1 MADIEKDILLKV
13 SSDTNDA
20 TKGFKSLKQELRD
33 IEKEM
38 NKMSEAGQEGSA
50 QFQKMAQRAGELKDQ
65 IGDTKARINALASD
79 TYKLDAM
86 TQAIQGI
93 AGGFAVAQGAM
104 AVFGSENEDLEKAIL
119 KTQGAMALLQGVTE
133 ITNIL
138 QKESAFSSL
147 FLSNA
152 QKANAVSTEVATT
165 ATKGFSRA
173 LIATGIGAIVVA
185 IGTLIAYWDDL
196 KSAVE
201 STSVSTKIA
210 SDTFEGIG
218 GKFADAQ
225 VKVNSLIKDFQNYNT
240 TTARRKEILK
250 ELEKISPN
258 YFNKELKN
266 INDLKKAQEAFN
278 KALLQQAIIEA
289 SRKKITE
296 ITSENIEKMAEAQN
310 KVNMTLDEYLQQS
323 GFKNAYD
330 NAKKNGGDLKRF
342 LDSYSTYIAE
352 KKKEVANLDK
362 ELQKQ
367 IAPFLKVSEQAE
379 DQLKKLGGEAI
390 PEPSTKEKPKTEKS
404 AEDRKKELEKLRG
417 YEAEYEEHLKKE
429 REKNANEF
437 TKRTEEEFNKSKDLS
452 NGYYDTLI
460 TNAKVNNQSTLD
472 LELEKLENLLQIQK
486 DYGKSTLDVENQIAL
501 KKKEIADKTKE
512 EQKKALEKGAED
524 YSQTYDEIKNILDT
538 GLNDQIITQEQYNEA
553 VKKLDQAQLQG
564 KKDLTKGVADLFGAL
579 SDAVGKE
586 TKAGKALASAQ
597 ALINTYL
604 GISEVIKAKNPYPE
618 PFGTAVKIA
627 NASVIALN
635 GFKQVREINKV
646 QIPNSGGGGGGSVP
660 SGAGLT
666 SAPSASAF
674 GSQLPTGTQ
683 IQLDQFGDLK
693 QNRSVK
699 AYVVESEMTD
709 MQGRSKRLKA
719 TSKIK

>member
-1 MADIEKDILLKV
+1 MADVEKDILLKV
-13 SSDTNDA
+13 SSDTNEA
-20 TKGFKSLKQELRD
+20 TKGFKSLKQELKE

-38 NKMSEAGQEGSA
+38 NRMSEAGEEGSA
-50 QFQKMAQRAGELKDQ
+50 QFQKMAQRAGQLKDQ

-104 AVFGSENEDLEKAIL
+104 AVFGSENEDLQKAIL
-119 KTQGAMALLQGVTE
+119 KTQGAMAILQGVTE

-173 LIATGIGAIVVA
+173 LVATGIGAIIVL
-185 IGTLIAYWDDL
+185 IGTLVAYWDDL
-196 KSAVE
+196 KEAV
-201 STSVSTKIA
+201 SGVSQETEAMIKK
-210 SDTFEGIG
+210 SKLDTE
-218 GKFADAQ
+218 Q
-225 VKVNSLIKDFQNYNT
+225 
-240 TTARRKEILK
+240 
-250 ELEKISPN
+250 
-258 YFNKELKN
+258 
-266 INDLKKAQEAFN
+266 
-278 KALLQQAIIEA
+278 
-289 SRKKITE
+289 
-296 ITSENIEKMAEAQN
+296 
-310 KVNMTLDEYLQQS
+310 
-323 GFKNAYD
+323 
-330 NAKKNGGDLKRF
+330 
-342 LDSYSTYIAE
+342 AE
-352 KKKEVANLDK
+352 KKYNLTKDTENVLKLQGKSQRDILNIKIKETDAIINGIKSQIKGQQLANKQAVEGAKRNKDIVMGILNVLTYPMKLLTNSIDGIVNGLIETANFFGAGIDFKLNLGESFEKVKDFGASILFDPEEMAKEGQKSVDEMEKKLNQMVNEQAGFKLEVQKLDK
-362 ELQKQ
+362 EASDKAQKQ
-367 IAPFLKVSEQAE
+367 REE
-379 DQLKKLGGEAI
+379 DQKKIDEAN
-390 PEPSTKEKPKTEKS
+390 KK
-404 AEDRKKELEKLRG
+404 AEEAKK
-417 YEAEYEEHLKKE
+417 
-429 REKNANEF
+429 KNSEDF
-437 TKRTEEEFNKSKDLS
+437 LKRTEDELNKAKELS
-452 NGYYDTLI
+452 NGYFDTLI
-460 TNAKVNNQSTLD
+460 TNAKVNNQSTAD
-472 LELEKLENLLQIQK
+472 LELQKLEQLLQIQK
-486 DYGKSTLDVENQIAL
+486 DYGASTIEIENQIAL
-501 KKKEIADKTKE
+501 KKKEIADKTKD
-512 EQKKALEKGAED
+512 EQRKALEKGAED
-524 YSQTYDEIKNILDT
+524 YSQTYDEINSILT
-538 GLNDQIITQEQYNEA
+538 NGLQNGILTQEQYNEA

-564 KKDLTKGVADLFGAL
+564 KKELTKGVADLFGAL

>member
-13 SSDTNDA
+13 SSDTEQA
-20 TKGFKSLKQELRD
+20 TKGFKSLKQELREL
-33 IEKEM
+33 EKEM
-38 NKMSEAGQEGSA
+38 NRMSEAGQEGTA
-50 QFQKMAQRAGELKDQ
+50 QFQQMSQRAGQLKDQ

-86 TQAIQGI
+86 TQAVTGI

-104 AVFGSENEDLEKAIL
+104 AVFGSENEDLQKAIL
-119 KTQGAMALLQGVTE
+119 KTQGAMAILQGVTE

-138 QKESAFSSL
+138 QKESAFSTF
-147 FLSNA
+147 FLSSA
-152 QKANAVSTEVATT
+152 QKANAAATETASV
-165 ATKGFSRA
+165 ATKGFSKA
-173 LIATGIGAIVVA
+173 LIATGIGAIIVL

-196 KSAVE
+196 KSAVSGVSQETEAMIKKSKLDTE
-201 STSVSTKIA
+201 SAQKKYELTK
-210 SDTFEGIG
+210 DTENVLKLQ
-218 GKFADAQ
+218 GKSQ
-225 VKVNSLIKDFQNYNT
+225 
-240 TTARRKEILK
+240 REILNIKIK
-250 ELEKISPN
+250 ETDAIINGIRSQIKGQQLANKQAVEGAKRNKDIAMGILNVLTYPTKLLAQTIDGIVNGLISTANVFGAGIDFKLNLTGGFEQLKEGTAELFFDPEEVAKEGQKSIDEMNKQLTQMTNEQAGFKLEVQKL
-258 YFNKELKN
+258 NKEEADKAEKLRQEQ
-266 INDLKKAQEAFN
+266 IKKEEEA
-278 KALLQQAIIEA
+278 
-289 SRKKITE
+289 RKKLE
-296 ITSENIEKMAEAQN
+296 DQ
-310 KVNMTLDEYLQQS
+310 
-323 GFKNAYD
+323 
-330 NAKKNGGDLKRF
+330 AKKN
-342 LDSYSTYIAE
+342 
-352 KKKEVANLDK
+352 
-362 ELQKQ
+362 
-367 IAPFLKVSEQAE
+367 SE
-379 DQLKKLGGEAI
+379 DF
-390 PEPSTKEKPKTEKS
+390 
-404 AEDRKKELEKLRG
+404 
-417 YEAEYEEHLKKE
+417 
-429 REKNANEF
+429 N
-437 TKRTEEEFNKSKDLS
+437 KRTEEEFNKSKELS

-472 LELEKLENLLQIQK
+472 LELQKLENLLQIQK
-486 DYGKSTLDVENQIAL
+486 DYGMSTLEIENQIAL

-512 EQKKALEKGAED
+512 DQKKALEKGAED

-538 GLNDQIITQEQYNEA
+538 GLSDQIITQEQYNEA

-646 QIPNSGGGGGGSVP
+646 QIPNSGGGGGASVP
-660 SGAGLT
+660 SGGGLT
-666 SAPSASAF
+666 SAPSSSAF

-709 MQGRSKRLKA
+709 MQGRSKRLKS

>member
-1 MADIEKDILLKV
+1 MADVEKDILLKV
-13 SSDTNDA
+13 SSDTNEA
-20 TKGFKSLKQELRD
+20 TKGFKSLKQELKE

-38 NKMSEAGQEGSA
+38 NRMSEAGEENSA
-50 QFQKMAQRAGELKDQ
+50 QFQKMAQRAGQLKDQ

-86 TQAIQGI
+86 TQAVQGI

-104 AVFGSENEDLEKAIL
+104 AVFGSENEDLQKAIL
-119 KTQGAMALLQGVTE
+119 KTQGAMAILQGVTE

-138 QKESAFSSL
+138 QKESAFSTL

-173 LIATGIGAIVVA
+173 LIATGIGAIIVL
-185 IGTLIAYWDDL
+185 IGTLVAYWDDL
-196 KSAVE
+196 KEAV
-201 STSVSTKIA
+201 SGVSQETEAMIKK
-210 SDTFEGIG
+210 SKLDTE
-218 GKFADAQ
+218 Q
-225 VKVNSLIKDFQNYNT
+225 
-240 TTARRKEILK
+240 
-250 ELEKISPN
+250 
-258 YFNKELKN
+258 
-266 INDLKKAQEAFN
+266 
-278 KALLQQAIIEA
+278 
-289 SRKKITE
+289 
-296 ITSENIEKMAEAQN
+296 
-310 KVNMTLDEYLQQS
+310 
-323 GFKNAYD
+323 
-330 NAKKNGGDLKRF
+330 
-342 LDSYSTYIAE
+342 AE
-352 KKKEVANLDK
+352 KKYTLTKDTENVLKLQGKSQRDILNIKIKETDAIINGIKSQIKGQQLANKQAVEGAKRNKDIVMGILNVLTLPTKLLMKSIDGIVNGLIETANFFGAGIDFKLNLSESFEKVKDFGASILFDPEEVAKEGQKSVDEMEKKLTQMVNEQAGFKLEVQKLDK
-362 ELQKQ
+362 EASDKARKQREEDQKK
-367 IAPFLKVSEQAE
+367 IEDDNKKAE
-379 DQLKKLGGEAI
+379 DA
-390 PEPSTKEKPKTEKS
+390 
-404 AEDRKKELEKLRG
+404 RKKN
-417 YEAEYEEHLKKE
+417 AE
-429 REKNANEF
+429 EF
-437 TKRTEEEFNKSKDLS
+437 LKRTEDELNKAKELS
-452 NGYYDTLI
+452 NGYFDTLI
-460 TNAKVNNQSTLD
+460 TNAKVNNQDTAN
-472 LELEKLENLLQIQK
+472 LELQKLEQLLQIQK
-486 DYGKSTLDVENQIAL
+486 DYGASTIEIENQIAL

-512 EQKKALEKGAED
+512 EQRKALEKGAED

-538 GLNDQIITQEQYNEA
+538 GLNDQIITQTQYNEA

-564 KKDLTKGVADLFGAL
+564 KKELTKGVADLFGAL

-660 SGAGLT
+660 SGGGLT

>member
-1 MADIEKDILLKV
+1 M
-13 SSDTNDA
+13 
-20 TKGFKSLKQELRD
+20 
-33 IEKEM
+33 
-38 NKMSEAGQEGSA
+38 
-50 QFQKMAQRAGELKDQ
+50 
-65 IGDTKARINALASD
+65 
-79 TYKLDAM
+79 
-86 TQAIQGI
+86 
-93 AGGFAVAQGAM
+93 
-104 AVFGSENEDLEKAIL
+104 
-119 KTQGAMALLQGVTE
+119 
-133 ITNIL
+133 
-138 QKESAFSSL
+138 
-147 FLSNA
+147 
-152 QKANAVSTEVATT
+152 
-165 ATKGFSRA
+165 
-173 LIATGIGAIVVA
+173 
-185 IGTLIAYWDDL
+185 
-196 KSAVE
+196 
-201 STSVSTKIA
+201 
-210 SDTFEGIG
+210 
-218 GKFADAQ
+218 
-225 VKVNSLIKDFQNYNT
+225 
-240 TTARRKEILK
+240 
-250 ELEKISPN
+250 
-258 YFNKELKN
+258 
-266 INDLKKAQEAFN
+266 
-278 KALLQQAIIEA
+278 
-289 SRKKITE
+289 
-296 ITSENIEKMAEAQN
+296 
-310 KVNMTLDEYLQQS
+310 
-323 GFKNAYD
+323 
-330 NAKKNGGDLKRF
+330 KRF

-390 PEPSTKEKPKTEKS
+390 PEPKTAEKPKTEKS

-437 TKRTEEEFNKSKDLS
+437 TKRTEEEFNKSKELS
-452 NGYYDTLI
+452 NGYFDTLI

-486 DYGKSTLDVENQIAL
+486 DYGKSTLEIENQIAL

-538 GLNDQIITQEQYNEA
+538 GLSDQIISQEQYNEA

-646 QIPNSGGGGGGSVP
+646 QIPNSGGGGGASVP
-660 SGAGLT
+660 SGGGLT
-666 SAPSASAF
+666 SAPSSSAF

-709 MQGRSKRLKA
+709 MQGRSKRLKS
-719 TSKIK
+719 TSTIK

>member
-1 MADIEKDILLKV
+1 MADVEKDILLKV

-20 TKGFKSLKQELRD
+20 TKGFKSLKQELKE

-38 NKMSEAGQEGSA
+38 NRMSEAGEEGSA
-50 QFQKMAQRAGELKDQ
+50 QFQKMAQRAGQLKDQ

-104 AVFGSENEDLEKAIL
+104 AVFGSENEDLQKAIL
-119 KTQGAMALLQGVTE
+119 KTQGAMAILQGVTE

-173 LIATGIGAIVVA
+173 LVATGIGAIIVL
-185 IGTLIAYWDDL
+185 IGTLVAYWDDL
-196 KSAVE
+196 KEAVSGVSQETEAMIKKSKLDTEQAEKKYNLTKDTENVLKLQGKSQREILNIKIKETDAIINGIKSQIKGQQLANKQAVE
-201 STSVSTKIA
+201 GAKRNKDIVMGILNVLTYPMKLLTNSIDGIVNGLIETANFFGAGIDFKLNLGESFEKVKDFGASILFDPEEMAKEGQKSVDEMEKKLNQMVNEQAGFKLEVQKIDKEA
-210 SDTFEGIG
+210 SD
-218 GKFADAQ
+218 KAQ
-225 VKVNSLIKDFQNYNT
+225 KQREEDQK
-240 TTARRKEILK
+240 
-250 ELEKISPN
+250 KIDEAN
-258 YFNKELKN
+258 
-266 INDLKKAQEAFN
+266 KKAQEA
-278 KALLQQAIIEA
+278 K
-289 SRKKITE
+289 
-296 ITSENIEKMAEAQN
+296 
-310 KVNMTLDEYLQQS
+310 
-323 GFKNAYD
+323 
-330 NAKKNGGDLKRF
+330 KKNSEDF
-342 LDSYSTYIAE
+342 L
-352 KKKEVANLDK
+352 
-362 ELQKQ
+362 
-367 IAPFLKVSEQAE
+367 
-379 DQLKKLGGEAI
+379 
-390 PEPSTKEKPKTEKS
+390 
-404 AEDRKKELEKLRG
+404 
-417 YEAEYEEHLKKE
+417 
-429 REKNANEF
+429 
-437 TKRTEEEFNKSKDLS
+437 KRTEDELNKAKELS
-452 NGYYDTLI
+452 NGYFDTLI
-460 TNAKVNNQSTLD
+460 TNAKVNNQSTAD
-472 LELEKLENLLQIQK
+472 LELQKLEQLLQIQK
-486 DYGKSTLDVENQIAL
+486 DYGASTIDIENQIAL

-524 YSQTYDEIKNILDT
+524 YSQTYDEINSILT
-538 GLNDQIITQEQYNEA
+538 NGLENGILTQEQYNEA

-564 KKDLTKGVADLFGAL
+564 KKELTKGVADLFGAL

>member
-1 MADIEKDILLKV
+1 MADVEKDILLKV
-13 SSDTNDA
+13 SSDTNEA
-20 TKGFKSLKQELRD
+20 TKGFKSLKQELKE

-38 NKMSEAGQEGSA
+38 NRMSEAGEEGSA
-50 QFQKMAQRAGELKDQ
+50 QFQKMAQRAGQLKDQ

-104 AVFGSENEDLEKAIL
+104 AVFGSENEDLQKAIL
-119 KTQGAMALLQGVTE
+119 KTQGAMAILQGVTE

-173 LIATGIGAIVVA
+173 LVATGIGAIIVL
-185 IGTLIAYWDDL
+185 IGTLVAYWDDL
-196 KSAVE
+196 KEAV
-201 STSVSTKIA
+201 SGVSQETEAMIKK
-210 SDTFEGIG
+210 SKLDTE
-218 GKFADAQ
+218 Q
-225 VKVNSLIKDFQNYNT
+225 
-240 TTARRKEILK
+240 
-250 ELEKISPN
+250 
-258 YFNKELKN
+258 
-266 INDLKKAQEAFN
+266 
-278 KALLQQAIIEA
+278 
-289 SRKKITE
+289 
-296 ITSENIEKMAEAQN
+296 
-310 KVNMTLDEYLQQS
+310 
-323 GFKNAYD
+323 
-330 NAKKNGGDLKRF
+330 
-342 LDSYSTYIAE
+342 AE
-352 KKKEVANLDK
+352 KKYNLTKDTENVLKLQGKSQRDILNIKIKETDAIINGIKSQIKGQQLANKQAVEGAKRNKDIVMGILNVLTYPMKLLTNSIDGIVNGLIETANFFGAGIDFKLNLGESFEKVKDFGASILFDPEEMAKEGEKSVDEMEKKLNQMVNEQAGFKLEVQKLDK
-362 ELQKQ
+362 EASDKARKQREEDQKK
-367 IAPFLKVSEQAE
+367 IEEDNKKAE
-379 DQLKKLGGEAI
+379 DARKKN
-390 PEPSTKEKPKTEKS
+390 
-404 AEDRKKELEKLRG
+404 AEDFL
-417 YEAEYEEHLKKE
+417 
-429 REKNANEF
+429 
-437 TKRTEEEFNKSKDLS
+437 KRTEDELNKAKELS
-452 NGYYDTLI
+452 NGYFDTLI
-460 TNAKVNNQSTLD
+460 TNAKVNNQDTAN
-472 LELEKLENLLQIQK
+472 LELQKLEQLLQIQK
-486 DYGKSTLDVENQIAL
+486 DYGASTIEIENQIAL

-512 EQKKALEKGAED
+512 EQRKALEKGAED

>member
-13 SSDTNDA
+13 TSDTEQA
-20 TKGFKSLKQELRD
+20 TKGFKSLKTELREL
-33 IEKEM
+33 EKEM
-38 NKMSEAGQEGSA
+38 NRMAEAGQEGTA
-50 QFQKMAQRAGELKDQ
+50 QFQQMSQRAGQLKDQ

-86 TQAIQGI
+86 TQAVTGI

-104 AVFGSENEDLEKAIL
+104 AVFGSENEDLQKAIL
-119 KTQGAMALLQGVTE
+119 KTQGAMAILQGVTE

-138 QKESAFSSL
+138 QKESAFSTF
-147 FLSNA
+147 FLSSA
-152 QKANAVSTEVATT
+152 QKANAVATEGASV
-165 ATKGFSRA
+165 ATKGFSKA
-173 LIATGIGAIVVA
+173 LIATGIGAIIVL

-196 KSAVE
+196 KSAVSGVSQETEAMIKKSKLDTE
-201 STSVSTKIA
+201 SAQKKYELTK
-210 SDTFEGIG
+210 DTENVLKLQ
-218 GKFADAQ
+218 GKSQ
-225 VKVNSLIKDFQNYNT
+225 
-240 TTARRKEILK
+240 REILNIKIK
-250 ELEKISPN
+250 ETDAIINGIKNQIKGQQLANKQAVEGAKRNKDIAMGILNVLTYPTKLLAQTIDGIVNGLISTANVFGAGIDFKLNLTGGFEQLKEGTAELFFDPEEVAKEGQKSIDEMNKQLTQMTNEQAGFKLEVQKL
-258 YFNKELKN
+258 NKEEADKAEKLRQEQ
-266 INDLKKAQEAFN
+266 IKKEEEA
-278 KALLQQAIIEA
+278 
-289 SRKKITE
+289 RKKLE
-296 ITSENIEKMAEAQN
+296 DQ
-310 KVNMTLDEYLQQS
+310 
-323 GFKNAYD
+323 
-330 NAKKNGGDLKRF
+330 AKKN
-342 LDSYSTYIAE
+342 
-352 KKKEVANLDK
+352 
-362 ELQKQ
+362 
-367 IAPFLKVSEQAE
+367 SE
-379 DQLKKLGGEAI
+379 DF
-390 PEPSTKEKPKTEKS
+390 
-404 AEDRKKELEKLRG
+404 
-417 YEAEYEEHLKKE
+417 
-429 REKNANEF
+429 N
-437 TKRTEEEFNKSKDLS
+437 KRTEEEFNKSKELS

-472 LELEKLENLLQIQK
+472 LELQKLENLLQIQK
-486 DYGKSTLDVENQIAL
+486 DYGMSTLEIENQIAL

-538 GLNDQIITQEQYNEA
+538 GLSDQIITQEQYNEA

-646 QIPNSGGGGGGSVP
+646 QIPNSGGGGGASVP
-660 SGAGLT
+660 SGGGLT
-666 SAPSASAF
+666 SAPSSSAF

-709 MQGRSKRLKA
+709 MQGRSKRLKS

>member
-13 SSDTNDA
+13 SSDTEQA
-20 TKGFKSLKQELRD
+20 TKGFKSLKQELREL
-33 IEKEM
+33 EKEM
-38 NKMSEAGQEGSA
+38 NRMSESGQEGTA
-50 QFQKMAQRAGELKDQ
+50 QFQQMAQRAGQLKDQ

-86 TQAIQGI
+86 TQAVTGI

-104 AVFGSENEDLEKAIL
+104 AVFGSENEDLQKAIL
-119 KTQGAMALLQGVTE
+119 KTQGAMAILQGVTE

-138 QKESAFSSL
+138 QKESAFSTF
-147 FLSNA
+147 FLSSA
-152 QKANAVSTEVATT
+152 QKANAVATEGASV
-165 ATKGFSRA
+165 ATKGFSKA
-173 LIATGIGAIVVA
+173 LIATGIGAIIVL

-196 KSAVE
+196 KSAVSGVSQETEKMVEKSKLDTE
-201 STSVSTKIA
+201 SAQKKYELTK
-210 SDTFEGIG
+210 DTENVLKLQ
-218 GKFADAQ
+218 GKSQ
-225 VKVNSLIKDFQNYNT
+225 
-240 TTARRKEILK
+240 REILNIKIK
-250 ELEKISPN
+250 ETDAIINGIRSQIKGQQLANKQAVEGAKRNQDIVKGILNVLTYPSKLLAQGIDALVNKLIEAANFFGAGIDFKLNLGGTFDKINEWTSSLLFDPEEVAKEGQKSVDEMTKQLNQMVNEQAGFKLEVQKL
-258 YFNKELKN
+258 NKEEAEKAEKARQEQ
-266 INDLKKAQEAFN
+266 IKKEEEA
-278 KALLQQAIIEA
+278 
-289 SRKKITE
+289 RKKLE
-296 ITSENIEKMAEAQN
+296 DQR
-310 KVNMTLDEYLQQS
+310 
-323 GFKNAYD
+323 
-330 NAKKNGGDLKRF
+330 KKN
-342 LDSYSTYIAE
+342 
-352 KKKEVANLDK
+352 
-362 ELQKQ
+362 
-367 IAPFLKVSEQAE
+367 SE
-379 DQLKKLGGEAI
+379 DF
-390 PEPSTKEKPKTEKS
+390 
-404 AEDRKKELEKLRG
+404 
-417 YEAEYEEHLKKE
+417 
-429 REKNANEF
+429 N
-437 TKRTEEEFNKSKDLS
+437 KRTEEEYNKSKELS

-472 LELEKLENLLQIQK
+472 LELQKLENLLQIQK
-486 DYGKSTLDVENQIAL
+486 DFGMSTLEIENQIAL
-501 KKKEIADKTKE
+501 KKKEIAEKTKE
-512 EQKKALEKGAED
+512 DQKKALEKGAED

-538 GLNDQIITQEQYNEA
+538 GLSDQIITQEQYNEA

-646 QIPNSGGGGGGSVP
+646 QIPNSGGGGGASVP
-660 SGAGLT
+660 SGGGLT
-666 SAPSASAF
+666 SAPSSSAF

-709 MQGRSKRLKA
+709 MQGRSKRLKS

>member
-1 MADIEKDILLKV
+1 MADVEKDILLKV

-20 TKGFKSLKQELRD
+20 TKGFKSLKQELRE

-50 QFQKMAQRAGELKDQ
+50 QFQKMAQRAGQLKDQ

-104 AVFGSENEDLEKAIL
+104 AVFGSENEDLQKAIL
-119 KTQGAMALLQGVTE
+119 KTQGAMAILQGVTE

-173 LIATGIGAIVVA
+173 LVATGIGAIIVL
-185 IGTLIAYWDDL
+185 IGTLVAYWDDL
-196 KSAVE
+196 KEAV
-201 STSVSTKIA
+201 SGVSQETEAMIKK
-210 SDTFEGIG
+210 SKLDTE
-218 GKFADAQ
+218 Q
-225 VKVNSLIKDFQNYNT
+225 
-240 TTARRKEILK
+240 
-250 ELEKISPN
+250 
-258 YFNKELKN
+258 
-266 INDLKKAQEAFN
+266 
-278 KALLQQAIIEA
+278 
-289 SRKKITE
+289 
-296 ITSENIEKMAEAQN
+296 
-310 KVNMTLDEYLQQS
+310 
-323 GFKNAYD
+323 
-330 NAKKNGGDLKRF
+330 
-342 LDSYSTYIAE
+342 AE
-352 KKKEVANLDK
+352 KKYNLTKDTENVLKLQGKSQRDILNIKIKETDAIINGIKSQIKGQQLANKQAVEGAKRNKDIVMGILNVLTYPMKLLTNSIDGIVNGLIETANFFGAGIDFKLNLGESFEKVKDFGASILFDPEEMAKEGEKSVDEMEKKLNQMVNEQAGFKLEVQKLDK
-362 ELQKQ
+362 EASDKALKQ
-367 IAPFLKVSEQAE
+367 REE
-379 DQLKKLGGEAI
+379 DQKKIDEAN
-390 PEPSTKEKPKTEKS
+390 KK
-404 AEDRKKELEKLRG
+404 AEEAKK
-417 YEAEYEEHLKKE
+417 
-429 REKNANEF
+429 KNSEDF
-437 TKRTEEEFNKSKDLS
+437 LKRTEDELNKAKELS
-452 NGYYDTLI
+452 NGYFDTLI
-460 TNAKVNNQSTLD
+460 TNAKVNNQSTAD
-472 LELEKLENLLQIQK
+472 LELQKLEQLLQIQK
-486 DYGKSTLDVENQIAL
+486 DYGASTIDIENQIAL

-524 YSQTYDEIKNILDT
+524 YSQTYDEINSILT
-538 GLNDQIITQEQYNEA
+538 NGLQNGILTQEQYNEA

-564 KKDLTKGVADLFGAL
+564 KKELTKGVADLFGAL

>member
-13 SSDTNDA
+13 TSDTEQA
-20 TKGFKSLKQELRD
+20 TKGFKSLKQELREL
-33 IEKEM
+33 EKEM
-38 NKMSEAGQEGSA
+38 NRMSEAGQEGTA
-50 QFQKMAQRAGELKDQ
+50 QFQQMSQRAGQLKDQ

-86 TQAIQGI
+86 TQAVTGI

-104 AVFGSENEDLEKAIL
+104 AVFGSENEDLQKAIL
-119 KTQGAMALLQGVTE
+119 KTQGAMAILQGVTE

-138 QKESAFSSL
+138 QKESAFSTF
-147 FLSNA
+147 FLSSA
-152 QKANAVSTEVATT
+152 QKANAVATEGASV
-165 ATKGFSRA
+165 ATKGFSKA
-173 LIATGIGAIVVA
+173 LIATGIGAIIVL

-196 KSAVE
+196 KSAVSGVSQETE
-201 STSVSTKIA
+201 SMIKKSKLDTDQAQKKYELTK
-210 SDTFEGIG
+210 DTENVLKLQ
-218 GKFADAQ
+218 GKSQ
-225 VKVNSLIKDFQNYNT
+225 
-240 TTARRKEILK
+240 REILNIKIK
-250 ELEKISPN
+250 ETDAIINGIKNQIKGQQLANKQAVEGAKRNKDIAMGILNVLTYPTKLLAETIDGIVNGLISTANVFGAGIDFKLNLTGGFEQLKEGTAELFFDPEEVAKEGQKSIDEMNKQLTQMTNEQAGFKLEVQKL
-258 YFNKELKN
+258 NKEEADKAEKLRQEQ
-266 INDLKKAQEAFN
+266 IKKEEEA
-278 KALLQQAIIEA
+278 
-289 SRKKITE
+289 RKKLE
-296 ITSENIEKMAEAQN
+296 DQ
-310 KVNMTLDEYLQQS
+310 
-323 GFKNAYD
+323 
-330 NAKKNGGDLKRF
+330 AKKN
-342 LDSYSTYIAE
+342 
-352 KKKEVANLDK
+352 
-362 ELQKQ
+362 
-367 IAPFLKVSEQAE
+367 SE
-379 DQLKKLGGEAI
+379 DF
-390 PEPSTKEKPKTEKS
+390 
-404 AEDRKKELEKLRG
+404 
-417 YEAEYEEHLKKE
+417 
-429 REKNANEF
+429 N
-437 TKRTEEEFNKSKDLS
+437 KRTEEEFNKSKELS

-472 LELEKLENLLQIQK
+472 LELQKLENLLQIQK
-486 DYGKSTLDVENQIAL
+486 DYGMSTLEIENQIAL

-512 EQKKALEKGAED
+512 DQKKALEKGAED

-538 GLNDQIITQEQYNEA
+538 GLSDQIITQEQYNEA

-646 QIPNSGGGGGGSVP
+646 QIPNSGGGGGASVP
-660 SGAGLT
+660 SGGGLT
-666 SAPSASAF
+666 SAPSSSAF

-709 MQGRSKRLKA
+709 MQGRSKRLKS
-719 TSKIK
+719 TSTIK

>member
-1 MADIEKDILLKV
+1 MADVEKDILLKV
-13 SSDTNDA
+13 SSDTNEA
-20 TKGFKSLKQELRD
+20 TKGFKSLKQELKE

-38 NKMSEAGQEGSA
+38 NRMSEAGEEGSA
-50 QFQKMAQRAGELKDQ
+50 QFQKMAQRAGQLKDQ
-65 IGDTKARINALASD
+65 IGDTKSRINALASD

-86 TQAIQGI
+86 TQAVQGI

-104 AVFGSENEDLEKAIL
+104 AVFGSENEDLQKAIL
-119 KTQGAMALLQGVTE
+119 KTQGAMAILQGVTE

-173 LIATGIGAIVVA
+173 LVATGIGAIIVL
-185 IGTLIAYWDDL
+185 IGTLVAYWDDL
-196 KSAVE
+196 KRAVSGVSQETEAMIKKSKLDTEQAEKKYNLTKDTENVLKLQGKSQREILNIKIKETDAIINGIKSQIKGQQLANKQAVE
-201 STSVSTKIA
+201 GAKRNKDIVMGILNVLTYPMKLLIDGIDSVVNGLIETANFFGAGIDFKLNLGESFEKVKDFGASILFDPEEMAKEGQKSVDEMEKKLNQMVNEQAGFKLEVQKIDKEA
-210 SDTFEGIG
+210 SD
-218 GKFADAQ
+218 KAQ
-225 VKVNSLIKDFQNYNT
+225 KQREEDQK
-240 TTARRKEILK
+240 
-250 ELEKISPN
+250 KIDEAN
-258 YFNKELKN
+258 
-266 INDLKKAQEAFN
+266 KKAQEA
-278 KALLQQAIIEA
+278 K
-289 SRKKITE
+289 
-296 ITSENIEKMAEAQN
+296 
-310 KVNMTLDEYLQQS
+310 
-323 GFKNAYD
+323 
-330 NAKKNGGDLKRF
+330 KKNSEDF
-342 LDSYSTYIAE
+342 L
-352 KKKEVANLDK
+352 
-362 ELQKQ
+362 
-367 IAPFLKVSEQAE
+367 
-379 DQLKKLGGEAI
+379 
-390 PEPSTKEKPKTEKS
+390 
-404 AEDRKKELEKLRG
+404 
-417 YEAEYEEHLKKE
+417 
-429 REKNANEF
+429 
-437 TKRTEEEFNKSKDLS
+437 KRTEDELNKAKELS
-452 NGYYDTLI
+452 NGYFDTLI
-460 TNAKVNNQSTLD
+460 TNAKVNNQSTAD
-472 LELEKLENLLQIQK
+472 LELQKLEQLLQIQK
-486 DYGKSTLDVENQIAL
+486 DYGASTIDIENQIAL

-524 YSQTYDEIKNILDT
+524 YSQTYDEINSILT
-538 GLNDQIITQEQYNEA
+538 NGLENGILTQEQYNEA

-564 KKDLTKGVADLFGAL
+564 KKELTKGVADLFGAL

>member
-1 MADIEKDILLKV
+1 MADTTKDILLRV
-13 SSDTNDA
+13 QSDTTEA
-20 TKGFKSLKQELRD
+20 TKDFKSLQHEL
-33 IEKEM
+33 KEIQKAM
-38 NKMSEAGQEGSA
+38 NLMSQAGKESSED
-50 QFQKMAQRAGELKDQ
+50 FKTLSKRAGELKDQ

-79 TYKLDAM
+79 THKLDAM
-86 TQAIQGI
+86 TQAVTGI

-104 AVFGSENEDLEKAIL
+104 AVFGSENEDLQKAIL
-119 KTQGAMALLQGVTE
+119 KTQGAMAILQGVTE

-138 QKESAFSSL
+138 QKESAFSTF
-147 FLSNA
+147 FLSSA
-152 QKANAVSTEVATT
+152 QKANAAATETASV
-165 ATKGFSRA
+165 ATKGFSKA
-173 LIATGIGAIVVA
+173 LIATGIGAIIVL

-196 KSAVE
+196 KSAVSGVSQETE
-201 STSVSTKIA
+201 SMIKKSKLDTEQAQKKYDLTK
-210 SDTFEGIG
+210 DTENVLKLQ
-218 GKFADAQ
+218 GKSQ
-225 VKVNSLIKDFQNYNT
+225 
-240 TTARRKEILK
+240 REILNIKIK
-250 ELEKISPN
+250 ETDAIINGIKNQIKGQQLANKQAVEGAKRNKDIAMGILNVLTYPTKLLAETIDGIVNGLISTANVFGAGIDFKLNLTGGFEQLKEGTAELFFDPEEVAKEGQKSIDEMNKQLTQMTNEQAGFKLEVQKL
-258 YFNKELKN
+258 NKEEADKAEKLRQEQ
-266 INDLKKAQEAFN
+266 IKKEEEA
-278 KALLQQAIIEA
+278 
-289 SRKKITE
+289 RKKLE
-296 ITSENIEKMAEAQN
+296 DQ
-310 KVNMTLDEYLQQS
+310 
-323 GFKNAYD
+323 
-330 NAKKNGGDLKRF
+330 AKKN
-342 LDSYSTYIAE
+342 
-352 KKKEVANLDK
+352 
-362 ELQKQ
+362 
-367 IAPFLKVSEQAE
+367 SE
-379 DQLKKLGGEAI
+379 DF
-390 PEPSTKEKPKTEKS
+390 
-404 AEDRKKELEKLRG
+404 
-417 YEAEYEEHLKKE
+417 
-429 REKNANEF
+429 N
-437 TKRTEEEFNKSKDLS
+437 KRTEEEFNKSKELS

-472 LELEKLENLLQIQK
+472 LELQKLENLLQIQK
-486 DYGKSTLDVENQIAL
+486 DYGMSTLEIENQIAL

-538 GLNDQIITQEQYNEA
+538 GLTDQIITQEQYNEA

-646 QIPNSGGGGGGSVP
+646 QIPNSGGGGGASVP
-660 SGAGLT
+660 SGGGLT
-666 SAPSASAF
+666 SAPSSSAL

-709 MQGRSKRLKA
+709 MQGRSKRLKS